1 MKSNMFWYTIFM
13 SIQRLCYLGG
23 GGGAG
28 SITEALPGGG
38 VQGEKSIHLRV
49 TEERAQLIL
58 RGRGT
63 LGNRENMGNKGT
75 GTIFP
80 PWEGLISSL

>member
-1 MKSNMFWYTIFM
+1 MKSNMFWYTIFVL
-13 SIQRLCYLGG
+13 IQRLCYWGG
-23 GGGAG
+23 GG
-28 SITEALPGGG
+28 SITEALPGVG

-49 TEERAQLIL
+49 TEEQRAQLIL
-58 RGRGT
+58 RGRGK

>member
-1 MKSNMFWYTIFM
+1 M
-13 SIQRLCYLGG
+13 CYLGG
-23 GGGAG
+23 GGGGGGRG
-28 SITEALPGGG
+28 SITEALPGVG

-49 TEERAQLIL
+49 TEEQRAQLIL

-63 LGNRENMGNKGT
+63 GKIWGNKGT

>member
-1 MKSNMFWYTIFM
+1 MCIKLREKFPI
-13 SIQRLCYLGG
+13 LGI
-23 GGGAG
+23 G
-28 SITEALPGGG
+28 SCSLNREKKPWVTEALPGVG

-49 TEERAQLIL
+49 TEEQRAQLIL

>member
-23 GGGAG
+23 GGGG
-28 SITEALPGGG
+28 PSLKPS
-38 VQGEKSIHLRV
+38 Q
-49 TEERAQLIL
+49 
-58 RGRGT
+58 
-63 LGNRENMGNKGT
+63 GNRENMGNKGT

-80 PWEGLISSL
+80 PLEGFISSL

>member
-1 MKSNMFWYTIFM
+1 MKSNMFWWYTIFM

-23 GGGAG
+23 GG
-28 SITEALPGGG
+28 SISEALPGVG

-49 TEERAQLIL
+49 TEEQAQLIL

-63 LGNRENMGNKGT
+63 SGNRENMGNKGT

>member
-1 MKSNMFWYTIFM
+1 MLF
-13 SIQRLCYLGG
+13 GG
-23 GGGAG
+23 GGG
-28 SITEALPGGG
+28 GGGGGPSLKPSHGVG
-38 VQGEKSIHLRV
+38 VQGGKSIHLRV
-49 TEERAQLIL
+49 KEEQRAQLIL

>member
-23 GGGAG
+23 GGP
-28 SITEALPGGG
+28 SLKPS
-38 VQGEKSIHLRV
+38 QGLGY
-49 TEERAQLIL
+49 
-58 RGRGT
+58 RGKEHSSQGNRRTKGPINFEGK
-63 LGNRENMGNKGT
+63 GNRENMGNKGT
-75 GTIFP
+75 ATIFP

>member
-1 MKSNMFWYTIFM
+1 MYFFFFFFFF
-13 SIQRLCYLGG
+13 GG
-23 GGGAG
+23 GGGGVG
-28 SITEALPGGG
+28 SITEALPGVG

-49 TEERAQLIL
+49 TEEQRAQLIL

>member
-1 MKSNMFWYTIFM
+1 M

-23 GGGAG
+23 GGG
-28 SITEALPGGG
+28 SITEALPGVG
-38 VQGEKSIHLRV
+38 VQGGGGGKDHSSQGNRRTKGPINFEGK
-49 TEERAQLIL
+49 
-58 RGRGT
+58 
-63 LGNRENMGNKGT
+63 GNRENMGNKGT

>member
-1 MKSNMFWYTIFM
+1 MLFFFFFFFW
-13 SIQRLCYLGG
+13 GG
-23 GGGAG
+23 GGGG
-28 SITEALPGGG
+28 SITEALPGVG

-49 TEERAQLIL
+49 TEEQRAQLIL

-80 PWEGLISSL
+80 PWEGLISSLQSIN